1 MLTTTAIYACL
12 LTIVFLWLS
21 LRVIGFRRSN
31 KIALGDNGDRMLLR
45 RTRVQAN
52 FTEYVPITLI
62 LIAIAEI
69 NGTPDWV
76 IHLSGA
82 AIVTG
87 RILHAIGF
95 SSEPDILPLRVSGMM
110 LTLTAILIA
119 VAANLFALVS

>member
-69 NGTPDWV
+69 NGTADWV
-76 IHLSGA
+76 LHLSGA